1 MKKGKIKKGLAVGI
15 LILLFG
21 AGVVPS
27 IYGSSVKKNKFENNI
42 HPGDNG
48 IDDEETKLNSYAF
61 VLNQPNNNE
70 GCPDSE
76 NIIYEIQMTEEESI
90 QFMEKID
97 AINQKLSSV
106 RDPDELLNLGKQ
118 KLSILR
124 DYNILPSEFTIDNI
138 NNLSEEIGN
147 GLLKSSSNFSLNR
160 VWGTPYI
167 APLPSVFS
175 YICFLGTTKPWGYS
189 DNGFVASPI
198 IKLSRI
204 HITLNYT
211 GIFIN
216 STGPWPI
223 IKNQSLII
231 TNSIWQSIWTILG
244 GNANYTEMHMIGFY
258 YAELLVG
265 HGFSIGFAAPNY
277 MDPQSTT
284 RKFAGSFYYMGG
296 VTFPISF
303 TLYQTVPTP
312 WTALLDV
319 GIIFSLFS
327 VIFPF
332 WIPEVS

>member
-48 IDDEETKLNSYAF
+48 IDDEEIKLNSYAL

-70 GCPDSE
+70 GYPDSE

-90 QFMEKID
+90 QLKEKID
-97 AINQKLSSV
+97 AIDQKLSSV

-118 KLSILR
+118 KLSVLR
-124 DYNILPSEFTIDNI
+124 DYNILPSEFTIDNLYK
-138 NNLSEEIGN
+138 LSEEIGN
-147 GLLKSSSNFSLNR
+147 GLLKSSSNSSSKWVL
-160 VWGTPYI
+160 GSPYI

-175 YICFLGTTKPWGYS
+175 YICLLGTTKPYGWG
-189 DNGFVASPI
+189 DGPVASPI
-198 IKLSRI
+198 IKTSRI
-204 HITLNYT
+204 NITVNYT

-216 STGPWPI
+216 STGPWKI

-231 TNSIWQSIWTILG
+231 TNPIWQSIWTLIG
-244 GNANYTEMHMIGFY
+244 GYAKYTEMHGAGFY
-258 YAELLVG
+258 FAEILVG
-265 HGFSIGFAAPNY
+265 HGVSIGFASPTY

-284 RKFAGSFYYMGG
+284 RKFVGSFYYMGAI
-296 VTFPISF
+296 TFPISF
-303 TLYQTVPTP
+303 TLYQTVPAP

-332 WIPEVS
+332 WIPESS